1 MEWINS
7 GSTGPA
13 IWSSVA
19 IDANN
24 AVAYTGGGDSIW
36 YSSNTGVDWT
46 KSDLSLYLLSTGGV
60 SVSTF
65 SPTEVNVVLGAN
77 GIWYSSNGGMNWMK
91 SNFQNGCSG
100 VSVSGRKAVACGCDI
115 DGGGDIDGLW
125 YSSDAGATWELS
137 DTPGTSLNWGDISI
151 SGNNAVVCDN
161 GGGLWYS
168 SDAGENWSQ
177 FADNDVANK
186 NWSSISISGSNVVAC
201 ETGVNGNGGIWYTTL
216 ITPIGDSN
224 WQKSNAPLKKWV
236 GISISGNNAVACEDT
251 SVSGVLWY
259 SSDAGATWQSSSNP
273 PYATCASISNNNVVV
288 GTYGT
293 LWYSS
298 NSITTYNET
307 QVQPPIVNLWYA
319 ISIDGSNAVAGGDSA
334 GEIFYSSNKGVNWH
348 QSNEPISTNS
358 WVSVSIS
365 GDNAV
370 ICSLQ
375 SYSPPGTIKYSN
387 DKGVNWYQSD
397 AENREWRSVSISGS
411 VAVVCDNNGGGLWYS
426 NNAGKNWSQFAVAN
440 KNWSSISISGSN
452 VVACETGVNGNGEI
466 WYTTLTTP
474 IGDSNWQKS
483 NAPLKDWF
491 GISISGN
498 NAVACETTSDTG
510 VLWYSTDAGETW
522 NKSQEI
528 DKPVAGTVSI
538 SGDNAITTTSLSGDS
553 FIINYSNDGG
563 KTWKPSQSGYFPSTA
578 VSGNNAVAG
587 SYLGNLWYAS
597 FPAPCLLSTCSILMG
612 DRTFKPITEVR
623 NGDEVLSIQ
632 TGNGVKVIH
641 SGYMVVNY
649 ASLPNTNLP
658 LVFPKDLLGNGVPV
672 KDVYISGHHRV
683 VLPAY
688 GNSVAIQAYKFG
700 DFKVLSEEEVL
711 KLSGLEEVRYYHI
724 EVEGGKDFINCDGLP
739 VETLDAGEWSSS
751 HIEN

>member
-13 IWSSVA
+13 IWFSVA

-24 AVAYTGGGDSIW
+24 AVAYTGLGDSIW

-46 KSDLSLYLLSTGGV
+46 KSDLSFDFSGSNGGV

-65 SPTEVNVVLGAN
+65 SPTEVNVVLGLN
-77 GIWYSSNGGMNWMK
+77 GIWYSSNGGVDWTK
-91 SNFQNGCSG
+91 SNFQNVCSG
-100 VSVSGRKAVACGCDI
+100 VSVSGRKAVAC
-115 DGGGDIDGLW
+115 GGDIDGLW
-125 YSSDAGATWELS
+125 YSSDAGATWLRATIS
-137 DTPGTSLNWGDISI
+137 DTTSGIWSSVSI
-151 SGNNAVVCDN
+151 SGSVAVGCKN
-161 GGGLWYS
+161 GLWYS
-168 SDAGENWSQ
+168 NDSGEHWSQ

-201 ETGVNGNGGIWYTTL
+201 SRTGVNGNGEIWYTTL
-216 ITPIGDSN
+216 TTPIGDSN
-224 WQKSNAPLKKWV
+224 WQSNAPLKDWD
-236 GISISGNNAVACEDT
+236 GISISGNNAVAYEST
-251 SVSGVLWY
+251 GVLWY
-259 SSDAGATWQSSSNP
+259 SSNAGATWQSSSNP
-273 PYATCASISNNNVVV
+273 PYAACASISNSNVVV
-288 GTYGT
+288 GTYDG

-298 NSITTYNET
+298 NSITTYTKT
-307 QVQPPIVNLWYA
+307 QVQPPIVNACDA
-319 ISIDGSNAVAGGDSA
+319 ISIDGSNAVAGGR

-348 QSNEPISTNS
+348 QSNEPFSTNL
-358 WVSVSIS
+358 WFSVSIS

-375 SYSPPGTIKYSN
+375 SYSLGTIKYSN
-387 DKGVNWYQSD
+387 DKGVNWHQSD
-397 AENREWRSVSISGS
+397 AENREWSSVSISGS
-411 VAVVCDNNGGGLWYS
+411 VAVVCDNGGGLWYS
-426 NNAGKNWSQFAVAN
+426 NDAGEHWSQFAVAN

-466 WYTTLTTP
+466 WYTTLTTS
-474 IGDSNWQKS
+474 IGDSNWQTS
-483 NAPLKDWF
+483 NAPLKKWV

-498 NAVACETTSDTG
+498 NAVAYETTSDTG

-528 DKPVAGTVSI
+528 DKPVKGTVSI
-538 SGDNAITTTSLSGDS
+538 SGDNAITTASISGDS
-553 FIINYSNDGG
+553 FFINYSNDGG
-563 KTWKPSQSGYFPSTA
+563 KTWKPSQAGYFLSTA

-587 SYLGNLWYAS
+587 AYLGNLWYAS

-612 DRTFKPITEVR
+612 DRTFKPVTEVR

-649 ASLPNTNLP
+649 ASIPNTNLP

>member
-7 GSTGPA
+7 GSTGSA
-13 IWSSVA
+13 FWSSVA

-24 AVAYTGGGDSIW
+24 AVAYTGLGNSIW
-36 YSSNTGVDWT
+36 YSSNAGVDWT
-46 KSDLSLYLLSTGGV
+46 KSDLSFDFTGSIGGV

-65 SPTEVNVVLGAN
+65 SPTEVNVVLGLN
-77 GIWYSSNGGMNWMK
+77 GIWYSSNGGETWDK
-91 SNFQNGCSG
+91 SNFQNNCSG
-100 VSVSGRKAVACGCDI
+100 VSVSGRKAVAC
-115 DGGGDIDGLW
+115 GGDIDGLW
-125 YSSDAGATWELS
+125 YSSDAGATWQRATIS
-137 DTPGTSLNWGDISI
+137 DTT
-151 SGNNAVVCDN
+151 
-161 GGGLWYS
+161 
-168 SDAGENWSQ
+168 
-177 FADNDVANK
+177 
-186 NWSSISISGSNVVAC
+186 SGS
-201 ETGVNGNGGIWYTTL
+201 W
-216 ITPIGDSN
+216 S
-224 WQKSNAPLKKWV
+224 
-236 GISISGNNAVACEDT
+236 
-251 SVSGVLWY
+251 
-259 SSDAGATWQSSSNP
+259 
-273 PYATCASISNNNVVV
+273 
-288 GTYGT
+288 
-293 LWYSS
+293 
-298 NSITTYNET
+298 
-307 QVQPPIVNLWYA
+307 
-319 ISIDGSNAVAGGDSA
+319 
-334 GEIFYSSNKGVNWH
+334 
-348 QSNEPISTNS
+348 
-358 WVSVSIS
+358 
-365 GDNAV
+365 
-370 ICSLQ
+370 
-375 SYSPPGTIKYSN
+375 
-387 DKGVNWYQSD
+387 
-397 AENREWRSVSISGS
+397 SVSISGS
-411 VAVVCDNNGGGLWYS
+411 VAVGCKNGGGLWYS
-426 NNAGKNWSQFAVAN
+426 NDAGENWSQFAVAN

-452 VVACETGVNGNGEI
+452 VVACSETGVNGNGEI
-466 WYTTLTTP
+466 WYTTLITP

-483 NAPLKDWF
+483 NAPLKDWG

-498 NAVACETTSDTG
+498 NAVACETTSDIG

-528 DKPVAGTVSI
+528 DKPVVGAVSI
-538 SGDNAITTTSLSGDS
+538 SGDNAITTTSSSGDS
-553 FIINYSNDGG
+553 FFINYSNDGG
-563 KTWKPSQSGYFPSTA
+563 KTWKPSQAGYFLSTA

-587 SYLGNLWYAS
+587 TYYGNLWYAS

-623 NGDEVLSIQ
+623 NGDDVLSIQ
-632 TGNGVKVIH
+632 SSNGVKVIH